1 MLINASAPRA
11 LPPQLPA
18 TERARELRA
27 DKGPKDA
34 SFDAWFLG
42 AGRRA
47 MEKALKMDRKR

>member
-1 MLINASAPRA
+1 MLMNASSPRS
-11 LPPQLPA
+11 LPPQLLTP
-18 TERARELRA
+18 ERAPELRS

-47 MEKALKMDRKR
+47 MEKALKMDKKR